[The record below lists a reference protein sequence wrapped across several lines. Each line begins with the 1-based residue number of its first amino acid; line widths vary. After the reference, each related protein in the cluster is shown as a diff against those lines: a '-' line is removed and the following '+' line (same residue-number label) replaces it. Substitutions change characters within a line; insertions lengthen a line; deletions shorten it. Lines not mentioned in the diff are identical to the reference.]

1 MKKAEEAFGP
11 WAATPVV
18 ERARVLF
25 RFKALLEENS
35 GELRDLI
42 TLENGKDAKDAAGE
56 VRRGIEVV
64 EFACG
69 MPTLLMGETVRD
81 VASGLDNVS
90 YRFPLGV
97 VAAITPFNFPCMVPL
112 WTLPIA
118 IGAGNAY
125 ILKPSERTP
134 ISAQRLGE
142 LLEEA
147 GLPEGVFSI
156 VNGAREAVDAILEH
170 PGIKAVS
177 FVGSH
182 PVAEHVYKGGTA
194 HGKRVQALAGAK
206 NSMIVMPDVVM
217 DRAVEN
223 IISSAYGNA
232 GERCLAGSVLVA
244 VGEVADS
251 LVEALKGRA
260 AAMKVGPGMEEGS
273 ELTPLIRDSHRKKV
287 KEYVDV
293 GEEEG
298 AQVVLDGRTP
308 PREEG
313 FYMGPT
319 ILDNVT
325 GEMRVGREEIFGP
338 VLCVVRVESL
348 DEAIEFTNGSPF
360 GNACSIFT
368 ESGAAVR
375 HFRENVEAGML
386 GVNIGVAAPMAFFP
400 FNGVKNSFYGDLH
413 ATGKD
418 GVRFFTENKVEIT
431 RWFSEPGGPGA
442 VAYPE
447 EAGA

>member
-1 MKKAEEAFGP
+1 
-11 WAATPVV
+11 
-18 ERARVLF
+18 
-25 RFKALLEENS
+25 
-35 GELRDLI
+35 
-42 TLENGKDAKDAAGE
+42 
-56 VRRGIEVV
+56 
-64 EFACG
+64 
-69 MPTLLMGETVRD
+69 
-81 VASGLDNVS
+81 
-90 YRFPLGV
+90 
-97 VAAITPFNFPCMVPL
+97 
-112 WTLPIA
+112 
-118 IGAGNAY
+118 
-125 ILKPSERTP
+125 
-134 ISAQRLGE
+134 
-142 LLEEA
+142 
-147 GLPEGVFSI
+147 
-156 VNGAREAVDAILEH
+156 
-170 PGIKAVS
+170 
-177 FVGSH
+177 
-182 PVAEHVYKGGTA
+182 
-194 HGKRVQALAGAK
+194 
-206 NSMIVMPDVVM
+206 
-217 DRAVEN
+217 
-223 IISSAYGNA
+223 
-232 GERCLAGSVLVA
+232 
-244 VGEVADS
+244 
-251 LVEALKGRA
+251 
-260 AAMKVGPGMEEGS
+260 MKVGPGMEEGS